1 MNENTQPSSG
11 RPVAPDAA
19 EPAPEQVISAEPQS
33 DAKYTFEIGK
43 GQQVLNVQN
52 VALATA
58 EAIQK
63 PSPFTKSMLKV
74 R

>member
-1 MNENTQPSSG
+1 MNENNEPSG
-11 RPVAPDAA
+11 DRAVAPAAA
-19 EPAPEQVISAEPQS
+19 EPAPEQAINAEPQS

-63 PSPFTKSMLKV
+63 PSPWTKSMLKV